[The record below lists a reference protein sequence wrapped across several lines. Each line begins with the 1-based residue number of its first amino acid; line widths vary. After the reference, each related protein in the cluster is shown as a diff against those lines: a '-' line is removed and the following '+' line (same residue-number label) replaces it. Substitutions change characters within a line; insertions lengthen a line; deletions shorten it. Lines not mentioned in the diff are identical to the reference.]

1 MCKFS
6 DCTHT
11 NEPGCKILEA
21 IANDAKIEV
30 TDEEISSKIAEMA
43 KMYGQKE
50 EDVKNNEHLI
60 NYVKENLK
68 TEKTIEYI
76 VSNAKIK

>member
-1 MCKFS
+1 
-6 DCTHT
+6 
-11 NEPGCKILEA
+11 
-21 IANDAKIEV
+21 
-30 TDEEISSKIAEMA
+30 MA

-50 EDVKNNEHLI
+50 DDVKNNEHLI

-68 TEKTIEYI
+68 VEKTIEFI